1 MSAPSTRGGFTLVE
15 LVVALVVLTIGMMG
29 LASAAGYATT
39 QVRSSAIRTQRT
51 AAIESVVEE
60 LRTRNSNRKAFDDS
74 LSSLPY
80 ASAQMYGAVK
90 AWYDVAPDG
99 VNGKRVS
106 IYTTA
111 PQYMSKL
118 GWRTSGVDT
127 FVVELYRPVK

>member
-1 MSAPSTRGGFTLVE
+1 MSASSARGGFTLVE
-15 LVVALVVLTIGMMG
+15 LLVALVVLTIGMMG

-51 AAIESVVEE
+51 AAIEAVLEE
-60 LRTRNSNRKAFDDS
+60 LRARAFNKHAFDDS
-74 LSSLPY
+74 IQSLPL
-80 ASAQMYGAVK
+80 ASAQMYGSVK
-90 AWYDVAPDG
+90 TWYDVAPDG
-99 VNGKRVS
+99 ANGKQIS

-127 FVVELYRPVK
+127 FVVVLYRPVK